1 MNTINIFVYGEEC
14 FKKRELLTL
23 KDHSEAQREH
33 LEIKRY
39 VSRNEKIPRAVR
51 YELKNLLESGVKD
64 EEMRTSEFN
73 GKEMRGPV

>member
-51 YELKNLLESGVKD
+51 
-64 EEMRTSEFN
+64 
-73 GKEMRGPV
+73 